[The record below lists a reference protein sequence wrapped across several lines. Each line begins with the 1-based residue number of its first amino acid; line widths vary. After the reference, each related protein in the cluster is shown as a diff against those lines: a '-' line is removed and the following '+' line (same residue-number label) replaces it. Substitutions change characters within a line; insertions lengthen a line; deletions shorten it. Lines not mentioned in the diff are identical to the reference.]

1 MTEKSWYFTIG
12 ALFFFIGLVKHIY
25 NISIYV
31 FTYTKDIPKIELL
44 SGMNGMTIGIGL
56 MVFGIG
62 KIFLQSYSEIKKH

>member
-1 MTEKSWYFTIG
+1 M
-12 ALFFFIGLVKHIY
+12 GLVKHIY

-31 FTYTKDIPKIELL
+31 FTHTKDIPKIEFL

-62 KIFLQSYSEIKKH
+62 KIFLLNKTS